1 MARGCARVGTRGL
14 SFTSR
19 GFAPMLADHSLGYES
34 RICADARG
42 SPAPV
47 TRRGFAPMARGS
59 PARSRGAD
67 SRGWYADHRLG
78 HESRICA
85 RISDIAD
92 YAARSVTSRGFAP
105 MHADHRLGHES
116 RICADARGSPAR
128 SRVADL
134 RRCTRITGSV
144 TRRGFAPMHADHRL
158 GHEARICADARG
170 SPARSR
176 GADLRRCTRIT
187 GSITS
192 RGFAPM
198 HADHRLGHEARM
210 HADHPGREARMRA
223 DSRGSPA
230 RSRGADL
237 RRWSRITGSVTRRGC
252 ARIAIGDSECR
263 SESTLPLAS
272 LILQHPSRGS
282 VAIPPY
288 SRIGNRRKTNV
299 LGWPDACDTWPA

>member
-1 MARGCARVGTRGL
+1 MLTGGLLPFPRTGCALDAGTILSHGSGMRQGRSRGL

-19 GFAPMLADHSLGYES
+19 GFARMHADHRLGHESRIGADGRGSPSWLRVADLRRCPRITGSVTSCGFARMHADHQLGHES

-42 SPAPV
+42 SP
-47 TRRGFAPMARGS
+47 
-59 PARSRGAD
+59 
-67 SRGWYADHRLG
+67 
-78 HESRICA
+78 
-85 RISDIAD
+85 
-92 YAARSVTSRGFAP
+92 
-105 MHADHRLGHES
+105 LGHES

-144 TRRGFAPMHADHRL
+144 T
-158 GHEARICADARG
+158 
-170 SPARSR
+170 S
-176 GADLRRCTRIT
+176 
-187 GSITS
+187 
-192 RGFAPM
+192 
-198 HADHRLGHEARM
+198 
-210 HADHPGREARMRA
+210 
-223 DSRGSPA
+223 
-230 RSRGADL
+230 
-237 RRWSRITGSVTRRGC
+237 RGC

-272 LILQHPSRGS
+272 LILQRPSRGS